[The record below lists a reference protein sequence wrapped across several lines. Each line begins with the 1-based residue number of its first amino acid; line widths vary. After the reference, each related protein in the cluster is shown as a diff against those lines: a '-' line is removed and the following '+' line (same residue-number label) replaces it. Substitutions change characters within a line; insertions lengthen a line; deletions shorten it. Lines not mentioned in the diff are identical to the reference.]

1 MSSLLPRLKA
11 EPASR
16 FEPVPANVNEQFI
29 RLLSISGQVNW
40 AVSQL
45 GVSKGMMYHRR
56 SRDPA
61 FARDWDL
68 AVKQA
73 TEDRAAAILAGVDDH
88 IVSHLKTQRV
98 PLIDADGNPVLDDDF
113 EQVFVSSISFRDLAS
128 MRRAVAAE
136 AAPPVQVNLQQNF
149 ASDTVPRLTRDV
161 VDVDALIAELD
172 ADAG

>member
-1 MSSLLPRLKA
+1 
-11 EPASR
+11 
-16 FEPVPANVNEQFI
+16 
-29 RLLSISGQVNW
+29 
-40 AVSQL
+40 
-45 GVSKGMMYHRR
+45 
-56 SRDPA
+56 
-61 FARDWDL
+61 
-68 AVKQA
+68 
-73 TEDRAAAILAGVDDH
+73 AAILAGVDDH
-88 IVSHLKTQRV
+88 IVSHLRTQRV

-128 MRRAVAAE
+128 MRRAVASE